1 MSGFLCVGAVFAV
14 FFSCLF
20 VLFSP
25 SRACFLRRIARFGFL
40 YLQIEF
46 LSIPFCGVYF
56 LFVHIVIV
64 CSCSMDSLGK
74 TVTVQAPPELRRF
87 TQATML
93 PGILDN
99 LGKDDVNS
107 VQFLPG
113 GSFRAS
119 FSSPEHKVRVESK
132 GHFNIGSHQCVIQA
146 TGPPQVDVYVHYYP
160 FEAPDADIR
169 NLLSKFGQVKG
180 LRYQSF
186 PGYAHVKTGS
196 RIVKMVVEREIPSQQ
211 SIRGFPCRIWY
222 KGQPIRCNICREVGH
237 LAASCP
243 NKGLC
248 RRCKEPGHT
257 AGQCTRAW
265 NTAQTSVPAAAGPST
280 SGVPPS
286 APAPR
291 SRRGAVSK
299 RASTVPDAF
308 EETKLLLAEAMEVGS
323 AASDIDYSAS
333 EVDEGDEVDSESDAI
348 SDYDTSEEDHL
359 LAEDVDLSLK
369 KTRSATKRDKREFVV
384 SAATVPA
391 VPSDAAAS
399 AAPVAPAGPAAPAVP
414 AAPAAPAVP
423 APPAA
428 AAVPAAAGASVMDP
442 GGETMQSSAPGKNN
456 RSTKCTESTVSEPPE
471 KGGSIKS
478 NIVSEP
484 PEKGDGLKSNIES
497 CGNGNIV
504 NVETIETVD
513 VNVRSE
519 SSVMEDNSFPVDNGA
534 GVVVAT
540 SSGSLSGPSG
550 PSSSGVPAEVAV
562 SSEPSGARKISS
574 RKNRAARFSPM
585 EGLAAIRQH
594 SRTPPYAGRSQKK

>member
-1 MSGFLCVGAVFAV
+1 
-14 FFSCLF
+14 
-20 VLFSP
+20 
-25 SRACFLRRIARFGFL
+25 
-40 YLQIEF
+40 
-46 LSIPFCGVYF
+46 
-56 LFVHIVIV
+56 
-64 CSCSMDSLGK
+64 MDSFGK

-160 FEAPDADIR
+160 FEAPDADICS
-169 NLLSKFGQVKG
+169 LLSKFGQVKG

-222 KGQPIRCNICREVGH
+222 KGQHIRCNICREVGH

-265 NTAQTSVPAAAGPST
+265 NTAQISVPAAAGPST

-291 SRRGAVSK
+291 SQRGAVSE

-308 EETKLLLAEAMEVGS
+308 EETKLLLAEALEVGS

-369 KTRSATKRDKREFVV
+369 KTRSATKRAKREFVF

-391 VPSDAAAS
+391 VPTDAAAS
-399 AAPVAPAGPAAPAVP
+399 AAPVAPA
-414 AAPAAPAVP
+414 APAAP
-423 APPAA
+423 
-428 AAVPAAAGASVMDP
+428 GASVMDP
-442 GGETMQSSAPGKNN
+442 GGQAVQSSVPGKNN
-456 RSTKCTESTVSEPPE
+456 RSIKCTKSTVSEPPE

-478 NIVSEP
+478 NIASEP
-484 PEKGDGLKSNIES
+484 PEMGDGIKSNIES

-504 NVETIETVD
+504 NVETIETVG

-534 GVVVAT
+534 NVVVAT

-574 RKNRAARFSPM
+574 RKNREARFSPM

>member
-1 MSGFLCVGAVFAV
+1 MLGAVF
-14 FFSCLF
+14 L
-20 VLFSP
+20 LFSF
-25 SRACFLRRIARFGFL
+25 RVFRTFFAFAGVCFLRRIARFGFFVFTDRVPFHP
-40 YLQIEF
+40 F
-46 LSIPFCGVYF
+46 LWGVFPFCAYSNC
-56 LFVHIVIV
+56 
-64 CSCSMDSLGK
+64 CSCSMDSFGK

-169 NLLSKFGQVKG
+169 SLLSKFGQVKG

-265 NTAQTSVPAAAGPST
+265 NTAQTSVPAAPGPST

-291 SRRGAVSK
+291 SQRGAVSK
-299 RASTVPDAF
+299 RASTVQDAF

-414 AAPAAPAVP
+414 AVP

-442 GGETMQSSAPGKNN
+442 GGETVQSSAPGKNN
-456 RSTKCTESTVSEPPE
+456 RSTKCTKSTVSEPPE

-478 NIVSEP
+478 NIASEP
-484 PEKGDGLKSNIES
+484 PEKGDGFKSNIES

-504 NVETIETVD
+504 NVETIETVG